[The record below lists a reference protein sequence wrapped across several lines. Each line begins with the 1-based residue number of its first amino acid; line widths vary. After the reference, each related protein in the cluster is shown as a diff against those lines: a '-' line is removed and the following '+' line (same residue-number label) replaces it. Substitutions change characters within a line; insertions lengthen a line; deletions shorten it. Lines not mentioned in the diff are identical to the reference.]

1 MNEQFCNYEI
11 SKKLK
16 ELGFNNPCL
25 GYYYDKKLEHFALF
39 GTIEGKSIDF
49 ENNSD
54 TNLIILAPLWQQVID
69 WFKEK
74 YNIHI
79 EITHHVTE
87 QYDINYKYYVIKNP
101 VDCIECYENA
111 YYKTYEK
118 VREQAILKALELCQK
133 K

>member
-1 MNEQFCNYEI
+1 MNNFVVTKFP
-11 SKKLK
+11 KKLK
-16 ELGFNNPCL
+16 ELGFKEDCL
-25 GYYYDKKLEHFALF
+25 AAFKDEEFKLIGIHSYLTNDLEY
-39 GTIEGKSIDF
+39 ISI
-49 ENNSD
+49 
-54 TNLIILAPLWQQVID
+54 PLWQQVID

-118 VREQAILKALELCQK
+118 VREQAILKAIDIIK
-133 K
+133 SV